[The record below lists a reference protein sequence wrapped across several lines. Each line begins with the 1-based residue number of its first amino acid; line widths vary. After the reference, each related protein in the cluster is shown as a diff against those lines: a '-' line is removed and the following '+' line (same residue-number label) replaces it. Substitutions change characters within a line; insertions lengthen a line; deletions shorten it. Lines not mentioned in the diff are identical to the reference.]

1 MVCKY
6 KNQPV
11 ELSFCFFVLFSRGQ
25 SIAFKWNGKKD
36 GRRIRPSSNKS
47 LNKTTQEQGQEMH
60 QPHHHQHRHQQH
72 FDYSDCDKRPGGH
85 ETVSFNS
92 SKKCK
97 KGIGIIAFSEMV
109 FFHCNFIVLYN
120 FCKSTIFSISA
131 HCWYWGWANS
141 LRSTYKV
148 WHWGYWDNMHLNQTG
163 VSIISTSSTTTIGI
177 QQLHILFYFF
187 HFLAMCIH
195 KWCVCANTTMYLID
209 QLMFFGLY
217 KTGQSDW
224 QCMSCIIDSKIYLR
238 KHIFRNK
245 PSYHLLNKYLSDSK
259 PNKVRLIF

>member
-1 MVCKY
+1 MVCSKY

-97 KGIGIIAFSEMV
+97 KGIGNHSLFG
-109 FFHCNFIVLYN
+109 NG
-120 FCKSTIFSISA
+120 IFSLQF
-131 HCWYWGWANS
+131 Y
-141 LRSTYKV
+141 
-148 WHWGYWDNMHLNQTG
+148 
-163 VSIISTSSTTTIGI
+163 TI
-177 QQLHILFYFF
+177 
-187 HFLAMCIH
+187 
-195 KWCVCANTTMYLID
+195 
-209 QLMFFGLY
+209 
-217 KTGQSDW
+217 
-224 QCMSCIIDSKIYLR
+224 
-238 KHIFRNK
+238 
-245 PSYHLLNKYLSDSK
+245 
-259 PNKVRLIF
+259 

>member
-1 MVCKY
+1 MVCSKY

-11 ELSFCFFVLFSRGQ
+11 ELSFFFVLFSRGQ

-109 FFHCNFIVLYN
+109 FFHCNFILYN
-120 FCKSTIFSISA
+120 FSKSTIFSISA
-131 HCWYWGWANS
+131 HCWCWGWANS
-141 LRSTYKV
+141 LGSTYKV

-163 VSIISTSSTTTIGI
+163 VSIISTSSITSIGI

-187 HFLAMCIH
+187 HFLAMCIY
-195 KWCVCANTTMYLID
+195 KWCVCKYYNVLNRSINVFWLVQDRSIRLAMYVMYNRFENIFTETHFP
-209 QLMFFGLY
+209 Q
-217 KTGQSDW
+217 QA
-224 QCMSCIIDSKIYLR
+224 IISFTK
-238 KHIFRNK
+238 
-245 PSYHLLNKYLSDSK
+245 
-259 PNKVRLIF
+259 

>member
-1 MVCKY
+1 MVCSKY

-109 FFHCNFIVLYN
+109 FFHCNFIL
-120 FCKSTIFSISA
+120 SI
-131 HCWYWGWANS
+131 
-141 LRSTYKV
+141 
-148 WHWGYWDNMHLNQTG
+148 
-163 VSIISTSSTTTIGI
+163 
-177 QQLHILFYFF
+177 YFF
-187 HFLAMCIH
+187 QIHHFLH
-195 KWCVCANTTMYLID
+195 FSTL
-209 QLMFFGLY
+209 LMLGMSQFTRVHL
-217 KTGQSDW
+217 QSLTLRLLR
-224 QCMSCIIDSKIYLR
+224 QHASK
-238 KHIFRNK
+238 
-245 PSYHLLNKYLSDSK
+245 SDRS
-259 PNKVRLIF
+259 